1 MAASAVMIGFG
12 AADAAAQSGGDF
24 YKGKELRILIGFGPG
39 GGYDLYARLLAR
51 HIGAHLPGRPSVVP
65 QNMPG
70 AGSVLVANHLANVA
84 PRDGT
89 VIGTFASG
97 VPTVPLLTPDKAK
110 FDARNLTWIGS
121 ANTET
126 QIDYLWH
133 TAPAKTIDDVRKIET
148 VLGATGPGAATVDF
162 PLMVNAILGFKYK
175 LVLGYKGSAD
185 IDLAMERGEVHGVSG
200 LTWTGV
206 SSTNADWLRDKKITI
221 IAQYGQTRHPDLPD
235 VPLVIDLAKT
245 QADRQAL
252 NLVFARQEMGRP
264 FAAPP
269 SLPAERAA
277 ALRRAFDETMKDR
290 DFLADSK
297 KSKLPVLPI
306 GGEKLQQMVAELYA
320 TPHAAIERVRKI
332 LAAPAAG
339 KKGAGKK

>member
-1 MAASAVMIGFG
+1 MTGLSLSQG
-12 AADAAAQSGGDF
+12 ATGAAAQSGDSF
-24 YKGKELRILIGFGPG
+24 YKGKDLRVLIGFGPG

-51 HIGAHLPGRPSVVP
+51 HIGQHLPGKPNVVP

-97 VPTVPLLTPDKAK
+97 VPTVPLLTPDQAK
-110 FDARNLTWIGS
+110 FDARQLTWVGS
-121 ANTET
+121 VNTET

-133 TAPAKTIDDVRKIET
+133 TAPAKNIDDVRRIET

-175 LVLGYKGSAD
+175 LVLGYKGSAE

-221 IAQYGQTRHPDLPD
+221 IAQYGLTKHPDLPD

-245 QADRQAL
+245 DADRQAL

-269 SLPAERAA
+269 ALPADRAA
-277 ALRRAFDETMKDR
+277 TLRRAFDETMTDKA
-290 DFLADSK
+290 FLADAAK
-297 KSKLPVLPI
+297 GKLAVLPI
-306 GGEKLQQMVAELYA
+306 GGEKLQTMVADLYA
-320 TPHAAIERVRKI
+320 TPPEAIDRVRKI
-332 LAAPAAG
+332 LAAPAAA
-339 KKGAGKK
+339 KKK